1 MTASERF
8 LRVVTVLVRADI
20 AAGIT
25 LTVALLAIL
34 WLRG

>member
-1 MTASERF
+1 M
-8 LRVVTVLVRADI
+8 LVRADI

-25 LTVALLAIL
+25 LTIALLAIL